1 MIKIGIVGT
10 GATMSIAHYHAEGYK
25 KAPRCQVAAVYDIN
39 REAAEKW
46 AAEHGLSARICGSYE
61 ELLDCCDG
69 VDLCTPNFLHASQG
83 LAAIRAGK
91 YLLVEKPMAITG
103 EECETLAAAAQKSS
117 ACAMVGMVYRYAA
130 PVLLARRMVREEIG
144 PVYTFT
150 AWAGGKRLANPG
162 VPLEWRMLRGRSG
175 SGALGDF
182 GSHLLDLADYVA
194 GQRYHQVTCRLGNFI
209 PERTGPDGHPQPV
222 ENDDAAVLSASGPG
236 GLGSF
241 TVSRVGLD
249 DIMLLLAGEGG
260 MLQVSLRVPEQV
272 TYWEKKRDGGYTGLV
287 KTLDLP
293 PQKHFDDWFVA
304 ETAAFLDGIQGARKD
319 LPDLAQGLYIQRVL
333 DAAQAAHD
341 TGHTQE
347 VLL

>member
-25 KAPRCQVAAVYDIN
+25 KDPRCQVAAVYDIN

-130 PVLLARRMVREEIG
+130 PVLLARRMVREESG

-182 GSHLLDLADYVA
+182 GSHLLDLADYEI
-194 GQRYHQVTCRLGNFI
+194 GR
-209 PERTGPDGHPQPV
+209 
-222 ENDDAAVLSASGPG
+222 
-236 GLGSF
+236 
-241 TVSRVGLD
+241 
-249 DIMLLLAGEGG
+249 
-260 MLQVSLRVPEQV
+260 
-272 TYWEKKRDGGYTGLV
+272 
-287 KTLDLP
+287 
-293 PQKHFDDWFVA
+293 
-304 ETAAFLDGIQGARKD
+304 
-319 LPDLAQGLYIQRVL
+319 
-333 DAAQAAHD
+333 AH
-341 TGHTQE
+341 
-347 VLL
+347 V